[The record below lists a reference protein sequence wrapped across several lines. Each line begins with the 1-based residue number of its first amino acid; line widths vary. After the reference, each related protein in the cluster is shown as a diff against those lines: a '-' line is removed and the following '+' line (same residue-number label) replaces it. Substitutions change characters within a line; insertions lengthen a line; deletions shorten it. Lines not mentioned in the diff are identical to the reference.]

1 MDGFKMNVDIVQTD
15 LFVKWYYLKN
25 VFVINYTKNH
35 DFSWF
40 RVDGPPE
47 IAFFYKFLEW
57 KIALIEPR
65 CLQEHCGDDSSLCI
79 YE

>member
-40 RVDGPPE
+40 RVGGPPE
-47 IAFFYKFLEW
+47 MAFFLHFLEE
-57 KIALIEPR
+57 KKA
-65 CLQEHCGDDSSLCI
+65 
-79 YE
+79 